1 MYKVPRSCQ
10 AQSQPWEGSAALSIR
25 RAHGSEV
32 PEPQN
37 SETGAQGS
45 QRSCHEHVFSAA
57 SPQSPAGGP
66 PSACILPVQL
76 ITAPTFSEK
85 RLTREGQ
92 PHP

>member
-1 MYKVPRSCQ
+1 MALRFRSPRIQ
-10 AQSQPWEGSAALSIR
+10 RQGL
-25 RAHGSEV
+25 
-32 PEPQN
+32 
-37 SETGAQGS
+37 QGS
-45 QRSCHEHVFSAA
+45 QRSCRECVFSSVA